1 MDPNSIP
8 CLPETAPFTPEQR
21 AYLNGFFAGLFSR
34 SPLPGIVGNVPAR
47 ADGVKPLEPLTIL
60 FGSQTGNA
68 EALAKRIAKEAG
80 KRSFAPTVFDL
91 AHYPP
96 ESLAN
101 DASVLLI
108 TSTYGDGEPPD
119 NAKAFLEFLSSTAA
133 PALPHL
139 RFSVLALGDS
149 NYEKFCECGKEFDCR
164 LETLGARRIYPRVD
178 CDVDYEEPFQKWL
191 NGSLSALAKDDK
203 PGSNRE
209 PLTPALSPEERESRI
224 PSRERP
230 VTLDDERSAD
240 ARFPLL
246 GERVR
251 VRGKEATEESNV
263 SGLHEVSVPLTP
275 ALSPSEEARENGS
288 QSSVELLGSGP
299 KDTQGLDSLSR
310 HPTTGKNQ
318 GGARRETVPS
328 IGHSKKNPFPAPLLT
343 NRQLNAP
350 GSAKETRHFEFSL
363 EGSDLD
369 YEVGD
374 ALGVVPA
381 NCPTLVDEILGAL
394 SFTGEESIPGTD
406 GQTIALRDALLRQ
419 YEITKIPQAL
429 LRAMAER
436 SGNAGLRALSV
447 PGVNGELT
455 KFLWGREVIDLL
467 LGFPEAQFTPGEF
480 VEVLRKLQPRLY
492 SISSSPKANPGQVHL
507 TIAIVRYESLG
518 RLRRGVCSSF
528 LADRVNG
535 EGSVPVFV
543 HKNKSFRLPPDSSR
557 PLIMIGPGT
566 GIAPF
571 RAFLEERRAVG
582 ALGKNWLFFGDQHEK
597 TDFLYRDELEVMSRN
612 GTLTRLTTA
621 FSRDQEQKLYVQQR
635 ILENAKELYAWLED
649 GGHFYVCGDASRM
662 AKDVEKALHQV
673 IEIAGNRTAEQA
685 AEYVRRLQTEKRY
698 QRDVY

>member
-1 MDPNSIP
+1 MMDPNSIP

-34 SPLPGIVGNVPAR
+34 SPLPGIAGNIPAR

-68 EALAKRIAKEAG
+68 EALAKRIAKEAS
-80 KRSFAPTVFDL
+80 KRSFVPTVFDL

-96 ESLAN
+96 GSLAS
-101 DASVLLI
+101 DASVLLV

-133 PALPHL
+133 PALPRL

-149 NYEKFCECGKEFDCR
+149 NYEKFCECGKAFDR
-164 LETLGARRIYPRVD
+164 QLDTLGAQRIYPRVD

-191 NGSLSALAKDDK
+191 NGSLSALAEDDK
-203 PGSNRE
+203 PRSNRE
-209 PLTPALSPEERESRI
+209 PLIE
-224 PSRERP
+224 
-230 VTLDDERSAD
+230 
-240 ARFPLL
+240 
-246 GERVR
+246 G
-251 VRGKEATEESNV
+251 
-263 SGLHEVSVPLTP
+263 
-275 ALSPSEEARENGS
+275 ARENGS
-288 QSSVELLGSGP
+288 QSSIELFGRGS
-299 KDTQGLDSLSR
+299 KDTEALDPLSR
-310 HPTTGKNQ
+310 HPMTGKNHDE
-318 GGARRETVPS
+318 ARREAVLS
-328 IGHSKKNPFPAPLLT
+328 IGYSKKNPFPAPLLT

-350 GSAKETRHFEFSL
+350 GSAKETRHFEISL

-381 NCPTLVDEILGAL
+381 NCPTLVHEILGAL
-394 SFTGEESIPGTD
+394 SFTGEESIPSTNGE
-406 GQTIALRDALLRQ
+406 TIALREALLRH
-419 YEITKIPQAL
+419 YEITKIPQPF
-429 LRAMAER
+429 LRAMSER
-436 SGNAGLRALSV
+436 SGNAGLRALSE

-455 KFLWGREVIDLL
+455 KFLWGREIIDLL
-467 LGFPEAQFTPGEF
+467 LGFSEVKFAPAEF
-480 VEVLRKLQPRLY
+480 VGMLRKLQPRLY

-518 RLRRGVCSSF
+518 RLRQGVCSSF

-543 HKNKSFRLPPDSSR
+543 HSNKSFRLPPDSSR

-582 ALGKNWLFFGDQHEK
+582 ATGKNWLFFGDQHEK
-597 TDFLYRDELEVMSRN
+597 TDFLYRDELEVMSRD

-662 AKDVEKALHQV
+662 AKDVDKALHQV
-673 IEIAGNRTAEQA
+673 IEIAGNRSAEQA